1 MTTTG
6 LPYLGVPGSMRQLPS
21 PNSPLTAPTSRN
33 EVVHNLIGGGTVVTR
48 RTGLPKRTF
57 TLTYTS
63 LFETDA
69 ALVAAFADGV
79 FGDGPFV
86 LVDPSTVNVLSL
98 DRSTFGLRSGSSYG
112 WSASAGSTSITTGQ
126 TAPTSVFSAVLDW
139 ASPTTSAV
147 LLPGTSGTTA
157 DTTSAAVVLATE
169 PATFSV
175 YLKASGSCTC
185 SLQLWSHDG
194 TTGLQTASLGS
205 ASASVTTSWQQFTV
219 TVSAGA
225 SGALLVPR
233 VVLSS
238 GSPAH
243 IYAAAAQLEYAAP
256 ASTWQRGY
264 GSPRVLVTQGTARSV
279 TQLGYADQTLVLGEV

>member
-1 MTTTG
+1 MTATG
-6 LPYLGVPGSMRQLPS
+6 LPYLGTPGSMRQLPS
-21 PNSPLTAPTSRN
+21 PNAPLTAPSSRN
-33 EVVHNLIGGGTVVTR
+33 EVVHALIGGGTAVTR
-48 RTGLPKRTF
+48 RAGLGKRTY

-63 LFETDA
+63 LFESDA

-86 LVDPSTVNVLSL
+86 LVDPSTVNVLTL
-98 DRSTFGLRSGSSYG
+98 DQSTFGLRPGSSYG
-112 WSASAGSTSITTGQ
+112 WSSSGGTVSLTTGQ
-126 TAPTSVFSAVLDW
+126 TAPASVFSGVLDW
-139 ASPTTSAV
+139 ASPTTSS
-147 LLPGTSGTTA
+147 LILPGSLGSTA
-157 DTTSAAVVLATE
+157 DPSSAPVVLPLEA
-169 PATFSV
+169 ATFSIW
-175 YLKASGSCTC
+175 LKGSGSCTC

-194 TTGLQTASLGS
+194 TTGLQTASLGT
-205 ASASVTTSWQQFTV
+205 ASASVTTSWKQFTV
-219 TVSAGA
+219 SVGAVA

-243 IYAAAAQLEYAAP
+243 VYAAAAQLEYASSV
-256 ASTWQRGY
+256 STWERGY